1 MSLSTLLNTIRDNA
15 SAEYAARVPVSTDLN
30 LTAVGDPILTYTN
43 VQNEFL
49 SLLINKIAMTIVHN
63 KTAANPL
70 AILKRGGVP
79 LGFDVEEIFTNP
91 AKAETFSGTI
101 GETLLDVKKPDT
113 KVLYHRLNRQDTYT
127 VTVSRQMLKSAFTS
141 FQSLENLIQSIANT
155 LYSGDSYDEFILMK
169 RLMRHA
175 VLENKIKTIDVT
187 AVTDEA
193 SAKELVKAIQTTS
206 KLMTFPSSNFNVYLA
221 NKPAGDTGTDPLIT
235 WTPKEDQVLIIRSD
249 LVSAINIDVLATAF
263 NLGKVELNQMMLEV
277 DSFGEDSGTDPD
289 TEDEIYAI
297 LADKAWFQIYDNLTE
312 MGEFYNAKGLYW
324 NYFWHHWQTYSHSLF
339 ANAVAF
345 IVNLAATLSGTALAI
360 TAGEAANTEHSLVL
374 TLAGTL
380 FSPAASTLSNWTI
393 TGEAGTK
400 VVVQSIVVSA
410 DKKSVTVTTK
420 NSALA
425 VAGSVTM
432 KPKAAATVNGEIP
445 ADAFTIATV
454 S

>member
-15 SAEYAARVPVSTDLN
+15 SAEYAARVPEATDLN

-141 FQSLENLIQSIANT
+141 FQALENLIQSIANT

-420 NSALA
+420 NSAIA

-432 KPKAAATVNGEIP
+432 KPKAAATANGEIP

>member
-15 SAEYAARVPVSTDLN
+15 SAEYAARVPEATDLN
-30 LTAVGDPILTYTN
+30 LTAVGGPILTYTN

-101 GETLLDVKKPDT
+101 GQTLLDVKKPDT
-113 KVLYHRLNRQDTYT
+113 KALYHRLNRQDTYT
-127 VTVSRQMLKSAFTS
+127 VTVSRQMLKAAFTS

-169 RLMRHA
+169 RLMREA
-175 VLENKIKTIDVT
+175 VLDSKVTTVNVT

-221 NKPAGDTGTDPLIT
+221 NKPVGDTGTDPLIT

-249 LVSAINIDVLATAF
+249 LVSAVNIDVLATAF
-263 NLGKVELNQMMLEV
+263 NLGKVEFNQMMLEV
-277 DSFGEDSGTDPD
+277 DSFGEAPVTAP
-289 TEDEIYAI
+289 EIYAI

-345 IVNLAATLSGTALAI
+345 
-360 TAGEAANTEHSLVL
+360 
-374 TLAGTL
+374 
-380 FSPAASTLSNWTI
+380 
-393 TGEAGTK
+393 
-400 VVVQSIVVSA
+400 VVPVPV
-410 DKKSVTVTTK
+410 
-420 NSALA
+420 
-425 VAGSVTM
+425 G
-432 KPKAAATVNGEIP
+432 G
-445 ADAFTIATV
+445 
-454 S
+454 

>member
-1 MSLSTLLNTIRDNA
+1 MSFTDLLNTIRDNA
-15 SAEYAARVPVSTDLN
+15 SAEYAARVPAATDSN
-30 LTAVGDPILTYTN
+30 LTAVGDPIVTYLP

-49 SLLINKIAMTIVHN
+49 SLLVNKIAMTIVHN

-70 AILKRGGVP
+70 SILKRGGVP
-79 LGFDVEEIFTNP
+79 LGYDIEEIYTNP
-91 AKAETFSGTI
+91 AKATAFSGTI
-101 GETLLDVKKPDT
+101 GETLLEKSPSDT
-113 KVLYHRLNRQDTYT
+113 KVIYHRLNRQDQYT

-141 FQSLENLIQSIANT
+141 FAALENLINSIANT

-169 RLMRHA
+169 RLMRQA

-187 AVTDEA
+187 AITSEA
-193 SAKELVKAIQTTS
+193 TAKEFVKVVQSTS

-221 NKPAGDTGTDPLIT
+221 NKPAGDTSTDPLIT
-235 WTPKEDQVLIIRSD
+235 WTPPEDQVLIIRSD
-249 LVSAINIDVLATAF
+249 IASTINIDVLATAF
-263 NLGKVELNQMMLEV
+263 NLGKVELKQMMLEV

-312 MGEFYNAKGLYW
+312 MGEFYNPKGMYW
-324 NYFWHHWQTYSHSLF
+324 NYFWNHWQTYSHSLF

-345 IVNLAATLSGTALAI
+345 IVNLVATLSGTALAI

-380 FSPAASTLSNWTI
+380 FSTAASTLSNWTI

-420 NSALA
+420 NSAIA

-432 KPKAAATVNGEIP
+432 KPKAAATVNGEVP
-445 ADAFTIATV
+445 AAAFTIATV